1 MVRIT
6 DDSGTVTKCI
16 LDPYHEELQAL
27 EQVVRDE
34 TYERE
39 IAVNLMGRCGLRAD
53 EVTYPSRSS
62 LRWSESG
69 GCWFLEVKGKN
80 TSGEDGTKKT
90 RDTWIPDE
98 VAKNIQR
105 FSNRHRNPDEPLVDV
120 ATSTVRRWVH
130 EARTTLADERG
141 DRWEYVSSH
150 DLRRSWATYWLVERG
165 ISVRTMMNI
174 GGWSS
179 YDAIEPYLGAPT
191 DERIG
196 EVMGSA
202 DRGDRGRRGRGPAP
216 DRRNRRV

>member
-1 MVRIT
+1 MVR
-6 DDSGTVTKCI
+6 
-16 LDPYHEELQAL
+16 
-27 EQVVRDE
+27 
-34 TYERE
+34 
-39 IAVNLMGRCGLRAD
+39 
-53 EVTYPSRSS
+53 
-62 LRWSESG
+62 
-69 GCWFLEVKGKN
+69 FLEIRGKN
-80 TSGEDGTKKT
+80 TSGEDATKKT
-90 RDTWIPDE
+90 RDAWVPDG
-98 VAKNIQR
+98 VAENIQR
-105 FSNRHRNPDEPLVDV
+105 FANDRDCGPDEPLVDV

-130 EARTTLADERG
+130 EARATLADERG

-216 DRRNRRV
+216 DRRDRRV